1 MTPFEYFDT
10 VQRAQK
16 EFDVSRLTLGGV
28 NHWMIVRLL
37 MLGIFSREAS
47 KRAVQTAGIVSHS
60 RVIDNPLSELRSK
73 DMSPTSYS
81 KRVLGE
87 AVILMEPRSA
97 AGSPAKLVFYELPA
111 DYTQIIDGK
120 AVNRIADGF
129 SEAFGNQVRKVCRFA
144 PDMLNKS
151 CRVEPSYVFLAPPRL
166 AIDVEEREKF
176 SQAVRDFCSYL
187 GIISPDFSLT
197 PAVIMQN
204 VTTVLTQ
211 SAAHEAWI
219 SELAPELVAFQCFI
233 SMEKIGVLIA
243 CKRLGIPT
251 MEVQHGFCD
260 ANSIFNEM
268 PEPQP
273 GVFDIY
279 TDIFWT
285 WGERT
290 ASALK
295 RDSGGAS
302 LGVKVIAG
310 GDVWG
315 ALSTARAKAAR
326 DAFLLSIGSEKY
338 SRRVLVAHQIEA
350 LVHTKGSNSLVS
362 AVLIDAMRLAPKDWL
377 WMVRVHPRSS
387 HLITPIRQTLSD
399 AGIVNCE
406 VELTSLETIE
416 VVLEA
421 ADVFLTGF
429 SVSALE
435 ANAVGKP
442 VIILDEVGK
451 RLFGDAM
458 ESGSF
463 EFAETAKEICQL
475 IADSRP
481 PTSDYGYYKR
491 DVEHSRRSL
500 GALLNEST
508 LAAAV

>member
-10 VQRAQK
+10 VQRAQE

-28 NHWMIVRLL
+28 NHWMTVRLL
-37 MLGIFSREAS
+37 MLGILSREAS
-47 KRAVQTAGIVSHS
+47 KRAVQTAGVGSHS
-60 RVIDNPLSELRSK
+60 RMIDNPLGELKSK
-73 DMSPTSYS
+73 DTSPTSYS

-87 AVILMEPRSA
+87 SAILMEPRSIG
-97 AGSPAKLVFYELPA
+97 GSPAKLVFYELPV

-129 SEAFGNQVRKVCRFA
+129 SEAFGSQVRKVCRFA

-151 CRVEPSYVFLAPPRL
+151 CRVEPSYVFLAPQPFVAGVR
-166 AIDVEEREKF
+166 EREEF
-176 SQAVRDFCSYL
+176 SRAVRDFCSYL
-187 GIISPDFSLT
+187 RSCSSDYALT
-197 PAVIMQN
+197 PTVIMEN

-219 SELAPELVAFQCFI
+219 RVLAPELIAFQCFI
-233 SMEKIGVLIA
+233 SIEKIGVLIA
-243 CKRLGIPT
+243 CKRLGIAT

-260 ANSIFNEM
+260 TNSIFNEM
-268 PEPQP
+268 PRPQT

-295 RDSGGAS
+295 NDSGIAS
-302 LGVKVIAG
+302 HDVRVVAG

-315 ALSTARAKAAR
+315 ALSAGKAKAAR
-326 DAFLLSIGSEKY
+326 GAFLLSIGSEKY
-338 SRRVLVAHQIEA
+338 SRRILVAHQIEA

-362 AVLIDAMRLAPKDWL
+362 AVLIDAMRLAPHDWL

-387 HLITPIRQTLSD
+387 HLIEPIKKTLND

-406 VELTSLETIE
+406 VELTSLATIE

-442 VIILDEVGK
+442 VIILDEVGR

-463 EFAETAKEICQL
+463 DFAETAEEICQL

-491 DVEHSRRSL
+491 DAEHSRRLL
-500 GALLNEST
+500 GELLNESA
-508 LAAAV
+508 LALAV